1 MELTTN
7 LIKYGGGGNI
17 WLVEKF
23 NHYCLVSLDRGPGI
37 KDLDQAKMKGF
48 TSAHNSLGLG
58 LYQLGQNSLFDL
70 EIFTSTKENQS
81 GTIVL
86 VKPKKLDANIT
97 FLSKSYMNLDYNGDY
112 YVSKGKYSLFGD
124 VSGHGI
130 RTQKSVKAIKEFF
143 INEFVSCSSMN
154 LFYNE
159 LHHLLKKNRLR
170 SSVMCLLEI
179 AKNKIQICGI
189 GNINLFIQ
197 EGNHYKYN
205 IFKNGIIGEVFDK
218 SDLKEIKCG
227 DITGSQKVILT
238 TDGLSLQE
246 TKEFLEKLPHDISN
260 ILISIVLIHF
270 LSNPLDDSSVLV
282 VGKETII

>member
-17 WLVEKF
+17 WLVEKS
-23 NHYCLVSLDRGPGI
+23 NHYCLISLDRGPGI

-48 TSAHNSLGLG
+48 TSARNSLGLG
-58 LYQLGQNSLFDL
+58 LYQLGQNSYFDL

-86 VKPKKLDANIT
+86 IKPKQLDANIT

-130 RTQKSVKAIKEFF
+130 RTQRSVKAIKEFF

-170 SSVMCLLEI
+170 SSVMCILETT
-179 AKNKIQICGI
+179 ANKIQICGI

-197 EGNHYKYN
+197 GDNHYRYST
-205 IFKNGIIGEVFDK
+205 FKNGIIGEVFDK

-227 DITGSQKVILT
+227 DINGSQKVVLT
-238 TDGLSLQE
+238 TDGLALQE
-246 TKEFLEKLPHDISN
+246 TKELLEKLPHNLSN
-260 ILISIVLIHF
+260 ILISIILIHF
-270 LSNPLDDSSVLV
+270 ISSPLDDSSVLV
-282 VGKETII
+282 IGKEATV